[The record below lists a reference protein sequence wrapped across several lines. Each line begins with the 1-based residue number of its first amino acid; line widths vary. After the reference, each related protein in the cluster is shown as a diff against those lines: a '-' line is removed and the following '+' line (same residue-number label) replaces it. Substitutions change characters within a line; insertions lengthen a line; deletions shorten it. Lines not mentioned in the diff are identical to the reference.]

1 VASPQRNNVPFFPAP
16 RYGESMVDKDDN
28 DASGF
33 PDEDAMREAFQ
44 RFLEGNESFDP
55 EELLKAAGIDI
66 NGPQVKAMMQQ
77 LGAAFGADGL
87 LKSTASRDHTVTVAG
102 EGQVA
107 LDPATR
113 AALESAANVASL
125 WLGEVTEI
133 AELGETPVI
142 ATRTEWARR
151 SLPVWEEI
159 AEPVA
164 IAIPRAVSGLLTN
177 NVPEALAETLGSLAG
192 QMENVSKGLFRLQLA
207 QVVGKLAQEA
217 LSGGDIG
224 IPLIQGASEYDVQ
237 AMLVAQNM
245 RDFTRDLDVPQEEA
259 DIYLAVR
266 EVAHARLFRHAKWLR
281 LHLISA
287 IRDFAEGIHI
297 DSGAMLNLQENFD
310 PTDTQALQELFSSG
324 ALLPEHSEEQR
335 RALARLE
342 HMLALIEG
350 WVDHVT
356 TEATHRLPK
365 AGALAETIRRRRA
378 SGGPAE
384 RAFQTLVGLELRP
397 RRLREASALFATLVT
412 ELGPEARDALW
423 QHPDS
428 LPTEED
434 LDNPEIFLARLK
446 DPQTTTD
453 DMDDALRD
461 LLEGEGNS

>member
-1 VASPQRNNVPFFPAP
+1 MA
-16 RYGESMVDKDDN
+16 DN
-28 DASGF
+28 DDPDFSGF
-33 PDEDAMREAFQ
+33 PDEDAIREAFQ
-44 RFLEGNESFDP
+44 RFLQGDESFDP
-55 EELLKAAGIDI
+55 EELMKAAGIDI
-66 NGPQVKAMMQQ
+66 NGPQVQAMMQQ
-77 LGAAFGADGL
+77 LGAAFGQDGL
-87 LKSTASRDHTVTVAG
+87 LKSTASRDHSVTVAG
-102 EGQVA
+102 EGQQP

-125 WLGEVTEI
+125 WLGEVTSI
-133 AELGETPVI
+133 AELGESPVV

-164 IAIPRAVSGLLTN
+164 IAIPRAVSGMLTN
-177 NVPEALAETLGSLAG
+177 NAPESLQETLGSLSG
-192 QMENVSKGLFRLQLA
+192 QMENISKGLFRLQLA
-207 QVVGKLAQEA
+207 QVVGNLAKEV

-224 IPLIQGASEYDVQ
+224 IPLIQGMSEYDVH
-237 AMLVAQNM
+237 AMLVAQNI
-245 RDFTRDLDVPQEEA
+245 REFSVDLDVPTEEA

-266 EVAHARLFRHAKWLR
+266 EVAHARLFRHARWLR

-287 IRDFAEGIHI
+287 IRDFASGISI
-297 DSGAMLNLQENFD
+297 DSDAIMNLQQDFD

-324 ALLPEHSEEQR
+324 ALLPEHTDEQK

-342 HMLALIEG
+342 GMLALIEG

-356 TEATHRLPK
+356 QEATSRLPK

-397 RRLREASALFATLVT
+397 RRLREASALWAQLTE
-412 ELGPEARDALW
+412 ELGAEARDTLW

-428 LPTEED
+428 LPTNED
-434 LDNPEIFLARLK
+434 LDSPDSFIARLRN
-446 DPQTTTD
+446 PANARD
-453 DMDDALRD
+453 DMDQALQD
-461 LLEGEGNS
+461 LLDGEE